1 MFLAWYVTKTCAK
14 IFCVPQVVTVNSK
27 KVSVIRPHAIM
38 VAHATTTMVVVST
51 VTVYRVLQAACA
63 MSLNIQMYALE
74 LSAYMVADVT
84 MKATVPAIIIII
96 IVYALRVT
104 MVITVN

>member
-1 MFLAWYVTKTCAK
+1 M
-14 IFCVPQVVTVNSK
+14 NSK
-27 KVSVIRPHAIM
+27 KASVIRPHANM
-38 VAHATTTMVVVST
+38 VAHATTTMAAVVST
-51 VTVYRVLQAACA
+51 VTVYRVLQAAGA

-84 MKATVPAIIIII
+84 MKATIPAIIII

-104 MVITVN
+104 MVIAVN